1 MPGNYIHGFIFLV
14 TLFVLSCH
22 EGRKPVDQTDSPS
35 ILVVSEEE
43 LVIRCAPWF
52 IDSPEQP
59 GEIQHN
65 ELINL
70 IIDRHWDLQM
80 SESGLFFHIIRPGE
94 GPPVSWGDRLA
105 VHYTV
110 YDTNLHT
117 LDSSHKRRAPFEFYL
132 GNVIQ
137 GWNEGLPLIRTGG
150 RILLLIPAY
159 KAYGEEGLDDLI
171 PPGSHLLFDIEI
183 LRKIGED

>member
-1 MPGNYIHGFIFLV
+1 MPGNYACGFIFLV
-14 TLFVLSCH
+14 TLLVSACH
-22 EGRKPVDQTDSPS
+22 GGKKPVDQTVISLIPM
-35 ILVVSEEE
+35 VSEEE

-52 IDSPEQP
+52 IDSLEQP

-65 ELINL
+65 EVINL

-80 SESGLFFHIIRPGE
+80 SESALFYHIIRPGD
-94 GPPVSWGDRLA
+94 GPAVAWGDRLV

-110 YDTNLHT
+110 YDTNLQP
-117 LDSSHKRRAPFEFYL
+117 LDSSHKRRTPFEFYL

-159 KAYGEEGLDDLI
+159 KAYGEEGLKDLI

-183 LRKIGED
+183 LRKIEEN